1 MSSKLLKQVI
11 QRGDELDNIAAS
23 AGKKKRKVAKL
34 KAIPKKE
41 DRETVEKSVL
51 QSQVETMLFF
61 DTAFSNRSMSTNA
74 ALDRRQNSL
83 LKKKS
88 KKAKEQI
95 LGNSRSSA
103 SIHARKAHVPTFN
116 KKKHAAQKKIK
127 DLKELAN
134 MLKRDRKK

>member
-11 QRGDELDNIAAS
+11 LRGNELDDIASS
-23 AGKKKRKVAKL
+23 AGAKKRKVKKL
-34 KAIPKKE
+34 KAFPKKNE
-41 DRETVEKSVL
+41 DRETVEKNVL

-61 DTAFSNRSMSTNA
+61 DTAFSNRSMSTNSS
-74 ALDRRQNSL
+74 LDRRQKSL

-95 LGNSRSSA
+95 GNSRSSA

-127 DLKELAN
+127 DLEQLAK